1 MKRLMYAL
9 MTLLCCV
16 TLAQGAVRD
25 KDNQTW
31 FRLHLGT
38 GVGSAAVSPE
48 RVMSFLDT
56 EITPAF
62 PEGFTVIQ
70 ALGQWASPKGG
81 KVTRER
87 TTVIEIYCDDTEEN
101 KAKIYALA
109 ADFVERF
116 AKAKAS
122 AFVTQIPLA
131 GSKLFY

>member
-1 MKRLMYAL
+1 MKRLMCAL
-9 MTLLCCV
+9 MALLCCA

-38 GVGSAAVSPE
+38 GVGTAAVSPE
-48 RVMSFLDT
+48 RVMAFLDT
-56 EITPAF
+56 EVTPAF

-70 ALGQWASPKGG
+70 ARGQWASPKGG
-81 KVTRER
+81 QVTRER
-87 TTVIEIYCDDTEEN
+87 TTVIEIYCDNTEAN
-101 KAKIYALA
+101 KAKIYGLA

-122 AFVTQIPLA
+122 AFVTQIPLVET
-131 GSKLFY
+131 KLFY